1 MKEDFQNLL
10 ARLRN
15 TGTIIGIVSALFF
28 ILQSFGVDF
37 NLGQWEGIV
46 QAMLSIGVTLG
57 ILNNSETPNLYIP
70 MIHRYKDE
78 KDKLNR

>member
-15 TGTIIGIVSALFF
+15 TGTIIGIVSATFF
-28 ILQSFGVDF
+28 ILQSFGVEF